1 MDKNPK
7 FHRVLIK
14 LSGEMM
20 SSEKKIGIDS
30 KHVNYLAEEIKSVHS
45 FGVQTIVIIGA
56 GNIFRGITAASNGMD
71 RVTGDYLG
79 MLATIMNA
87 IALQEALEKMLCQTR
102 TLSAITVSHMAETYI
117 RRRAI
122 RHLEKG
128 RIVIIAGGTG
138 NPFFTT
144 DSAAGLRAIELNADI
159 LIKATKVDGVFNKD
173 PIQFED
179 ALKYNE
185 ISYDDVLKDNLRIMD
200 LTAITLC
207 KENNLPIRVFDI
219 KQSGNLK
226 EIIMGA
232 NLGTLVSG

>member
-102 TLSAITVSHMAETYI
+102 TLSAITVSHMAETYV

-185 ISYDDVLKDNLRIMD
+185 ISYDDVLKDNLRIN
-200 LTAITLC
+200 C
-207 KENNLPIRVFDI
+207 NNSLQR
-219 KQSGNLK
+219 
-226 EIIMGA
+226 E
-232 NLGTLVSG
+232 

>member
-1 MDKNPK
+1 
-7 FHRVLIK
+7 
-14 LSGEMM
+14 
-20 SSEKKIGIDS
+20 
-30 KHVNYLAEEIKSVHS
+30 
-45 FGVQTIVIIGA
+45 
-56 GNIFRGITAASNGMD
+56 
-71 RVTGDYLG
+71 
-79 MLATIMNA
+79 
-87 IALQEALEKMLCQTR
+87 
-102 TLSAITVSHMAETYI
+102 MAETYI

>member
-1 MDKNPK
+1 VDKNPK

-102 TLSAITVSHMAETYI
+102 TLSAITVSHMAETYV

-185 ISYDDVLKDNLRIMD
+185 ISYDDVLKDNLRIN
-200 LTAITLC
+200 C
-207 KENNLPIRVFDI
+207 NNSLQR
-219 KQSGNLK
+219 
-226 EIIMGA
+226 E
-232 NLGTLVSG
+232 